1 VASPLRIEFA
11 GALYHF
17 GFLANRAKKHALPQC
32 RKLLGLNPLLP
43 EIPDRSTQDL
53 LLELTGVDLSRC
65 PACKKGTMVI
75 VAELPKLRPWDS
87 S

>member
-1 VASPLRIEFA
+1 MSRQARLDSP
-11 GALYHF
+11 GTDSS
-17 GFLANRAKKHALPQC
+17 FLAKGAKKHALPQC

-43 EIPDRSTQDL
+43 EIPHRSIQDL
-53 LLELTGVDLSRC
+53 IRELTGTDISRC
-65 PACKKGTMVI
+65 PNCKQGTMVI

>member
-1 VASPLRIEFA
+1 MPHADRRVRHFA
-11 GALYHF
+11 
-17 GFLANRAKKHALPQC
+17 FLANRAKKQSLFRC
-32 RKLLGLNPLLP
+32 RQLLGLNAALP
-43 EIPDRSTQDL
+43 EIPDRSTEDL